1 MLKIINLSENLLTLI
16 NITKKT
22 NVVGN
27 GKFNGINKILTKLKN
42 LTVLPN
48 ININIKTMRFLI
60 SKASIVFTQ
69 LRQKLIKSSIF

>member
-1 MLKIINLSENLLTLI
+1 MLRIINLSENLLTLI
-16 NITKKT
+16 NIIKKT
-22 NVVGN
+22 KVVGN
-27 GKFNGINKILTKLKN
+27 GEFNRINKILTKLKN

-60 SKASIVFTQ
+60 SKASIIFTQ